1 MLKAVLA
8 LLVAFHW
15 VDNTS
20 TTYQILNFMGDAAFY
35 FLPILL
41 ADSAARKFGC
51 NTYLAMML
59 GGILL
64 SVHNLH
70 YLIDLMRR
78 AREAVL
84 AGAYEEFYE
93 AWMASPAAKDY

>member
-1 MLKAVLA
+1 
-8 LLVAFHW
+8 
-15 VDNTS
+15 
-20 TTYQILNFMGDAAFY
+20 
-35 FLPILL
+35 
-41 ADSAARKFGC
+41 
-51 NTYLAMML
+51 ML

-64 SVHNLH
+64 SVHTLH

>member
-1 MLKAVLA
+1 MKQ
-8 LLVAFHW
+8 
-15 VDNTS
+15 NE
-20 TTYQILNFMGDAAFY
+20 
-35 FLPILL
+35 
-41 ADSAARKFGC
+41 
-51 NTYLAMML
+51 ML

-78 AREAVL
+78 AREAVV

-93 AWMASPAAKDY
+93 AWMASSAAKDY